1 MLIVNTDIQDCLIND
16 QTGNISHIKLD
27 KVHKVYVKLSNV
39 QSDLKSIR
47 SIYLGR
53 KNYWIPIEK
62 CETNISMK
70 TDQHLHPS
78 SVFNFL

>member
-27 KVHKVYVKLSNV
+27 KVHKVYVKLSNE

-53 KNYWIPIEK
+53 KN
-62 CETNISMK
+62 
-70 TDQHLHPS
+70 
-78 SVFNFL
+78 